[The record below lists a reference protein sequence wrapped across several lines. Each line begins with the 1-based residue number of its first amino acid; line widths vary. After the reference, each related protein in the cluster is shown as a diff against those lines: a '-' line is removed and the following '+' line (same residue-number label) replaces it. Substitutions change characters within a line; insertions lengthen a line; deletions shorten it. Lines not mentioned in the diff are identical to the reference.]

1 MSLRLNALLCT
12 SVREIICLS
21 DQEGQPVSWPKKT
34 KNHCWAF
41 ETQVWRVLFE
51 GGNPGVWGL
60 VTLVGVFT
68 LLSVWEGLL
77 EKGGL
82 TVSFRYEI

>member
-51 GGNPGVWGL
+51 GGNPGG
-60 VTLVGVFT
+60 VGIGYLGWCFYPT
-68 LLSVWEGLL
+68 FSLGRSTG
-77 EKGGL
+77 KRGPNC
-82 TVSFRYEI
+82 